1 MLKALIIRKFVFA
14 PMIISALILMATL
27 FIFTVG
33 KSPFFRVDRAGVAII
48 GASLTIATGMTF
60 DKAVGAVDYRTIV
73 LLFSMMII
81 TSYLNLSGL
90 FQLVGNYYMSKL
102 QTKKQLLF
110 AVILSTGV
118 LSAFFINDIVCLLFA
133 PVVIMICRRMELNP
147 LPYLLG
153 VATASNIGSVAT
165 LIGNPQNILIGSLSH
180 ISFTWYMAVALP
192 LSLVGLML
200 NYLIIIWVYR
210 EEINGLLPN
219 CTPMVGVVHRY
230 LIRKGLVVMS
240 LVVTGFLAGYDP
252 AVVASLGAA
261 LLLVTRRLKPNKV
274 YAGIDFNLLVIF
286 IGLFVII
293 GGVEQSGL
301 IVRLE
306 NARFFHNVQ
315 SLPLFAAITILCSN
329 VVSNVPAVMMLKF
342 LIPVSSGHVWWACMA
357 VFSTLAGNLTM
368 TGSIA
373 NLIVVEQAK
382 KQNVDI
388 SFSTYLKIGFPLT
401 VALAVISLVY
411 FRLLFG
417 I

>member
-1 MLKALIIRKFVFA
+1 
-14 PMIISALILMATL
+14 MIVSTLILIATL

-33 KSPFFRVDRAGVAII
+33 KSPIFRVDRAGVAII

-60 DKAVGAVDYRTIV
+60 DQAVVAVDYRTIV

-90 FQLVGNYYMSKL
+90 FQLVGNYSMSKL
-102 QTKKQLLF
+102 QTKKQLLL
-110 AVILSTGV
+110 VIILASGI
-118 LSAFFINDIVCLLFA
+118 LSAFFINDIVCLLFT
-133 PVVIMICRRMELNP
+133 PVVILICRRMELNSI
-147 LPYLLG
+147 PYLLG

-180 ISFTWYMAVALP
+180 MPFTWYMAVAMP

-200 NYLIIIWVYR
+200 NYLIITWVYK
-210 EEINGLLPN
+210 EELKGLLPDSS
-219 CTPMVGVVHRY
+219 PLVGVVNRY
-230 LIRKGLVVMS
+230 LIRKGLVVMA
-240 LVVTGFLAGYDP
+240 LVVTGFLAGFDP

-301 IVRLE
+301 IGRLI
-306 NARFFHNVQ
+306 NGSFIHTIQ
-315 SLPLFAAITILCSN
+315 SLPLFAAITILGSN

-342 LIPVSSGHVWWACMA
+342 LIPATSSHVWWASMA
-357 VFSTLAGNLTM
+357 VFSTLAGNLTL

-382 KQNVDI
+382 KQGVDI
-388 SFSTYLKIGFPLT
+388 SFFTYFKIGFPLT
-401 VALAVISLVY
+401 VALTVLGLVY
-411 FRLLFG
+411 FKLLFG

>member
-1 MLKALIIRKFVFA
+1 
-14 PMIISALILMATL
+14 MIVSTLILMATL
-27 FIFTVG
+27 LIFTVG
-33 KSPFFRVDRAGVAII
+33 KSPIFRVDRAGVAII

-60 DKAVGAVDYRTIV
+60 DQAVGAVDYRTIV

-90 FQLVGNYYMSKL
+90 FQLVGNYSMSKL
-102 QTKKQLLF
+102 HTKKQLLF
-110 AVILSTGV
+110 VVLLLTGI
-118 LSAFFINDIVCLLFA
+118 LSAFFINDIVCLLFT
-133 PVVIMICRRMELNP
+133 PVVILICRRMALNP
-147 LPYLLG
+147 IPYLLG
-153 VATASNIGSVAT
+153 VATASNIGSMAT
-165 LIGNPQNILIGSLSH
+165 LIGNPHNILIGSLSH
-180 ISFTWYMAVALP
+180 MPFNWYMTVAVP

-200 NYLIIIWVYR
+200 NYMVIAWVYR
-210 EEINGLLPN
+210 EELNGLLPN
-219 CTPMVGVVHRY
+219 CSPIIGVVHRY
-230 LIRKGLVVMS
+230 LIRKGLVVMV
-240 LVVTGFLAGYDP
+240 LVLTGFLIGFDP

-261 LLLVTRRLKPNKV
+261 LLLITRRLKPNKV

-301 IVRLE
+301 IGQLL
-306 NARFFHNVQ
+306 NPRFVQNVQ
-315 SLPLFAAITILCSN
+315 SLPLFTVLTILFSN

-342 LIPVSSGHVWWACMA
+342 LIPTSSAHVWWASMA
-357 VFSTLAGNLTM
+357 VFSTLAGNLTL

-401 VALAVISLVY
+401 IVLVVIGSVY

-417 I
+417 L

>member
-1 MLKALIIRKFVFA
+1 
-14 PMIISALILMATL
+14 MIISTLILLATL

-33 KSPFFRVDRAGVAII
+33 KSPIFRVDRAGIAII

-60 DKAVGAVDYRTIV
+60 DQAVGAVDYRTIV

-81 TSYLNLSGL
+81 SSYLNLSGL
-90 FQLVGNYYMSKL
+90 FQLVGNYSTSKL

-110 AVILSTGV
+110 VVILSTGI
-118 LSAFFINDIVCLLFA
+118 LSAFFINDIVCLLFT

-147 LPYLLG
+147 IPYLLG

-180 ISFTWYMAVALP
+180 MPFTWYMAVAVP
-192 LSLVGLML
+192 LALVGLIL
-200 NYLIIIWVYR
+200 NYVVIAWVYR
-210 EEINGLLPN
+210 EELNGILPD
-219 CTPMVGVVHRY
+219 CLPIVGVAHRY

-240 LVVTGFLAGYDP
+240 LVLTGFLAGLDP

-301 IVRLE
+301 IGRLVNGSIH
-306 NARFFHNVQ
+306 NAL
-315 SLPLFAAITILCSN
+315 SLPLFAALTVLGSN

-342 LIPVSSGHVWWACMA
+342 LIPASSGHEWWASMA

-373 NLIVVEQAK
+373 NLIVIEQAR
-382 KQNVDI
+382 KQNVEI

-401 VALAVISLVY
+401 VVLVVIGLVY

>member
-1 MLKALIIRKFVFA
+1 
-14 PMIISALILMATL
+14 MIVSTLILIATL

-33 KSPFFRVDRAGVAII
+33 KSPIFRVDRAGVAII

-60 DKAVGAVDYRTIV
+60 DQAVVAVDYRTIV

-90 FQLVGNYYMSKL
+90 FQLVGNYSMSKL
-102 QTKKQLLF
+102 QTKKQLLL
-110 AVILSTGV
+110 VIILASGI
-118 LSAFFINDIVCLLFA
+118 LSAFFINDIVCLLFT
-133 PVVIMICRRMELNP
+133 PVVILICRRMELNSI
-147 LPYLLG
+147 PYLLG

-180 ISFTWYMAVALP
+180 MPFTWYMAVAMP

-200 NYLIIIWVYR
+200 NYLIITWVYK
-210 EEINGLLPN
+210 EELKGLLPDSS
-219 CTPMVGVVHRY
+219 PLVGVVNRY
-230 LIRKGLVVMS
+230 LIRKGLVVMA
-240 LVVTGFLAGYDP
+240 LVVTGFLAGFDP

-301 IVRLE
+301 IGRLV
-306 NARFFHNVQ
+306 NGSLIHTIQ
-315 SLPLFAAITILCSN
+315 SLPLFAAITILGSN

-342 LIPVSSGHVWWACMA
+342 LIPATSSHVWWASMA
-357 VFSTLAGNLTM
+357 VFSTLAGNLTL

-382 KQNVDI
+382 KQGVDI
-388 SFSTYLKIGFPLT
+388 SFFTYFKIGFPLT
-401 VALAVISLVY
+401 VALTVLGLVY
-411 FRLLFG
+411 FKLLFG

>member
-1 MLKALIIRKFVFA
+1 
-14 PMIISALILMATL
+14 MIVSTLILLATL

-33 KSPFFRVDRAGVAII
+33 KSPIFRVDRAGVAII

-60 DKAVGAVDYRTIV
+60 DQAVLAVDYRTIV

-90 FQLVGNYYMSKL
+90 FELVGNYSMSKL

-110 AVILSTGV
+110 AIILATGI
-118 LSAFFINDIVCLLFA
+118 LSAFLINDIVCLLFT
-133 PVVIMICRRMELNP
+133 PVVILICRRLELDSI
-147 LPYLLG
+147 PYLLG

-180 ISFTWYMAVALP
+180 MPFIWYMEIAVP

-200 NYLIIIWVYR
+200 NYLIISWVYR
-210 EEINGLLPN
+210 EELNGLLPD
-219 CTPMVGVVHRY
+219 CSPLVGVIHRY
-230 LIRKGLVVMS
+230 FVIKGLVVMS
-240 LVVTGFLAGYDP
+240 LVVTGFLTGFDP

-301 IVRLE
+301 IGLVV
-306 NARFFHNVQ
+306 NARFIHNVQ
-315 SLPLFAAITILCSN
+315 SLPLFAALTILCSN
-329 VVSNVPAVMMLKF
+329 VVSNVPAVMILKF
-342 LIPVSSGHVWWACMA
+342 LIPASSDHVWWASMA
-357 VFSTLAGNLTM
+357 VFSTLAGNLTL

-382 KQNVDI
+382 KQNIDI
-388 SFSTYLKIGFPLT
+388 GFSTYLKIGLPLT
-401 VALAVISLVY
+401 LAMAVIGLVY
-411 FRLLFG
+411 FKLLFR

>member
-1 MLKALIIRKFVFA
+1 
-14 PMIISALILMATL
+14 MIVSCLILITTL

-33 KSPFFRVDRAGVAII
+33 KSPILRVDRAGVAII
-48 GASLTIATGMTF
+48 GASLTVATGMTF
-60 DKAVGAVDYRTIV
+60 DQAVGAVDYRTIV

-90 FQLVGNYYMSKL
+90 FQLVGNYSMSKL

-110 AVILSTGV
+110 WIILSTGF
-118 LSAFFINDIVCLLFA
+118 LSAFFINDIVCLLFT
-133 PVVIMICRRMELNP
+133 PVVILICRRMDLNP
-147 LPYLLG
+147 IPYLLG
-153 VATASNIGSVAT
+153 VASASNIGSVAT

-180 ISFTWYMAVALP
+180 MTFIWYMAVATP

-200 NYLIIIWVYR
+200 DYLIIAWVYR
-210 EEINGLLPN
+210 KVLNGLLPD
-219 CTPMVGVVHRY
+219 CPPLDGVINHK
-230 LIRKGLVVMS
+230 LIRKGLVVMI
-240 LVVTGFLAGYDP
+240 LVLAGFLSGFEP

-261 LLLVTRRLKPNKV
+261 LLLVTRHLKPNKV

-293 GGVEQSGL
+293 GGVEQSHL
-301 IVRLE
+301 IGQLLTP
-306 NARFFHNVQ
+306 RFIQNVQ
-315 SLPLFAAITILCSN
+315 SLPLFTLLTILFSN

-342 LIPVSSGHVWWACMA
+342 LIPVTSAHVWWASMA
-357 VFSTLAGNLTM
+357 VFSTIAGNLTL

-388 SFSTYLKIGFPLT
+388 SFSTYFKIGFPLT
-401 VALAVISLVY
+401 IAMVAIGLAY

>member
-1 MLKALIIRKFVFA
+1 
-14 PMIISALILMATL
+14 MIVSTLILLTTL

-33 KSPFFRVDRAGVAII
+33 KSPIFRVDRAGVAII

-60 DKAVGAVDYRTIV
+60 DQAVGAVDFRTIV

-90 FQLVGNYYMSKL
+90 FQLVGNYSMSKL

-110 AVILSTGV
+110 AVILSTGI
-118 LSAFFINDIVCLLFA
+118 LSAFFINDIVCLLFT
-133 PVVIMICRRMELNP
+133 PVVILICSRLELNP
-147 LPYLLG
+147 IPYLLG

-180 ISFTWYMAVALP
+180 MPFNWYMAVAAP

-200 NYLIIIWVYR
+200 NYMVIAWVYR
-210 EEINGLLPN
+210 EELNGLLPN
-219 CTPMVGVVHRY
+219 CLPMVGVVHRY
-230 LIRKGLVVMS
+230 LIRKGLVVMA
-240 LVVTGFLAGYDP
+240 LVLTGFLAGFDP

-301 IVRLE
+301 IGRLL
-306 NARFFHNVQ
+306 NPRFVQNVQ
-315 SLPLFAAITILCSN
+315 NLQLFTVLTILFSN

-342 LIPVSSGHVWWACMA
+342 LIPTSSAHVWWASMA
-357 VFSTLAGNLTM
+357 VFSTLAGNLTL

-388 SFSTYLKIGFPLT
+388 SFSTYFKIGFPLT
-401 VALAVISLVY
+401 IALVVIGLVY

-417 I
+417 V

>member
-1 MLKALIIRKFVFA
+1 
-14 PMIISALILMATL
+14 MIISFLILMVTL

-33 KSPFFRVDRAGVAII
+33 KSPIFRVDRAGVAII

-60 DKAVGAVDYRTIV
+60 DQAVSAVDYRTIV

-90 FQLVGNYYMSKL
+90 FQLVGNYSISKL
-102 QTKKQLLF
+102 KTKKQLLL
-110 AVILSTGV
+110 VIIISTGF
-118 LSAFFINDIVCLLFA
+118 LSAFFINDIVCLLFT
-133 PVVIMICRRMELNP
+133 PVIIMICRRMELNP
-147 LPYLLG
+147 IPYLIG

-180 ISFTWYMAVALP
+180 MPFTWYMAVAVP
-192 LSLVGLML
+192 LSLLGLML
-200 NYLIIIWVYR
+200 NYVVIAWVYR
-210 EEINGLLPN
+210 RELNGVLPD
-219 CTPMVGVVHRY
+219 CSPMVGVVVHSY
-230 LIRKGLVVMS
+230 LIRKGLAIML
-240 LVVTGFLAGYDP
+240 LVLVGFLTGFDP

-261 LLLVTRRLKPNKV
+261 LLLVTRRLKPSKV

-301 IVRLE
+301 IERLL
-306 NARFFHNVQ
+306 NAPLVHNIQ
-315 SLPLFAAITILCSN
+315 SLPPFMVLTVIFSN
-329 VVSNVPAVMMLKF
+329 IVSNVPAVMMLKF
-342 LIPVSSGHVWWACMA
+342 LIPVSSGHVWWASMA
-357 VFSTLAGNLTM
+357 VFSTFAGNLTL

-388 SFSTYLKIGFPLT
+388 SFSTFLKIGFPLT
-401 VALAVISLVY
+401 VALVVIGLVY
-411 FRLLFG
+411 FRILFG